1 MSIAVYRPANSAGEN
16 VPLELV
22 ELRTRLSAQPSSV
35 RAELEP
41 FVEEAMEGARFRN
54 RVLDVARDAL
64 EQFKLDLELTRFDLD
79 ATRRERETLLRILR
93 TRLEAAEG

>member
-1 MSIAVYRPANSAGEN
+1 MSIAEYRPTLSAGEN
-16 VPLELV
+16 LPRELV
-22 ELRTRLSAQPSSV
+22 ELRLKLSSQPENI
-35 RAELEP
+35 RADLEP

-93 TRLEAAEG
+93 TRLEDADG

>member
-1 MSIAVYRPANSAGEN
+1 MSIMTCRPATDPGDNL
-16 VPLELV
+16 PLELV
-22 ELRTRLSAQPSSV
+22 ELRSKLSAQPTSV
-35 RAELEP
+35 RAALEP

-79 ATRRERETLLRILR
+79 ATRKERETLLRILR
-93 TRLEAAEG
+93 TRLEDAES

>member
-1 MSIAVYRPANSAGEN
+1 MSIAEYRPRSLSGEN
-16 VPLELV
+16 LPTELV
-22 ELRTRLSAQPSSV
+22 ELRTKLSSQPPNV

-41 FVEEAMEGARFRN
+41 YMEEALEGARFRN

-79 ATRRERETLLRILR
+79 VTRRERETLLRILR
-93 TRLEAAEG
+93 TRLEDAEG

>member
-1 MSIAVYRPANSAGEN
+1 MSIAEYRPASMAGEN
-16 VPLELV
+16 VPPELL
-22 ELRTRLSAQPSSV
+22 ELRTKLSTQPANV
-35 RAELEP
+35 RAALEP

-93 TRLEAAEG
+93 TRLEDAEG